1 MRTLVIAT
9 VATLGFAAAALAQ
22 SAASPPVLPK
32 LLAGSY
38 APPEITPGLCRNVN
52 PGQTDCII
60 PAMSAGHYIIHAAG
74 TSTSGGADAKQQII
88 ILAGAR
94 VCGNATN
101 TNAWP
106 SGARTFKLDCDI
118 TVITDKPLTLSVRY
132 GDFHATKDPKGPL
145 MSVERAS
152 WEGVLDARVT
162 VPKQ

>member
-1 MRTLVIAT
+1 MRTLVITT

-22 SAASPPVLPK
+22 STAAPPALPK
-32 LLAGSY
+32 LLSAYSQ
-38 APPEITPGLCRNVN
+38 PEITPGLCRNVN

-74 TSTSGGADAKQQII
+74 TSTSQGADAKQQLVIV
-88 ILAGAR
+88 AGTR

-106 SGARTFKLDCDI
+106 TGARTFKLDCDV

-145 MSVERAS
+145 MSVERAG